1 MPLGLSWNHE
11 LSSLFFPEC
20 FHGGALC
27 FQGEQMKLTD
37 ENLHLCVLPDG
48 RPEKLYADDDLTGF
62 GIRVRRD
69 VKGRTKRKWFYQ
81 YRSRN
86 DGSQHR
92 INLGNVDS
100 PAAVPATRARQAA
113 TEMSVRVQ
121 VGGNP
126 QKERATAK
134 KGRKRLLLDE
144 ALKYLS
150 DRKEGIVGKRPMRLS
165 TYKAAKRYFELHWG
179 ALAKRPVASVT
190 DDEVKAQL
198 RKIIEQHGKTAAIRA
213 KGNLSAFYVWAL
225 KEGIAKTNPT
235 LTTHDIA
242 ENPPRDRVFDDGE
255 IRAIW
260 SACRDDDFGR
270 IVKLLM
276 FTGCR
281 RDEIGALRWSEIDFD
296 TSTVTIP
303 ATRTK
308 SGRKLELTLPPPAID
323 VLRQAPRKADRELL
337 FGQSGAAFSRWS
349 YEKMSIDKRL
359 AENGHQLKR
368 WTNHD
373 FRRTVRTRLGELG
386 IEPHIAELVIGHAA
400 HKTGVVG
407 TYDHYSYAPKIKE
420 ALARWA
426 DRLLEIIGPPGN
438 VVSLKRS
445 A

>member
-1 MPLGLSWNHE
+1 
-11 LSSLFFPEC
+11 
-20 FHGGALC
+20 
-27 FQGEQMKLTD
+27 MKLTD
-37 ENLHLCVLPDG
+37 ENLHLCVLPEG

-69 VKGRTKRKWFYQ
+69 LKGRTKRKWFFQ

-113 TEMSVRVQ
+113 TEMAVRVQ

-126 QKERATAK
+126 QKERTTAK

-190 DDEVKAQL
+190 DDEIKGQL
-198 RKIIEQHGKTAAIRA
+198 RRIIEQHGKTAAIRA

-225 KEGIAKTNPT
+225 KEGIAKINPT

-255 IRAIW
+255 IKAIW
-260 SACRDDDFGR
+260 SACRSDDFGR

-281 RDEIGALRWSEIDFD
+281 RDEIGGLRWSEIGFD
-296 TSTVTIP
+296 TSTMTIP
-303 ATRTK
+303 ASRTK
-308 SGRKLELTLPPPAID
+308 SGRQLQLTLPVPAMD
-323 VLRQAPRKADRELL
+323 VLREAPRKADREFL

-349 YEKMSIDKRL
+349 YEKMAMEKRL
-359 AENGHQLKR
+359 AENGHQLR
-368 WTNHD
+368 AWTLHD
-373 FRRTVRTRLGELG
+373 IRRTMRTRLGKLDVD
-386 IEPHIAELVIGHAA
+386 PHIAELVIGHAS

-407 TYDHYSYAPKIKE
+407 TYDHYSYAPKITD
-420 ALARWA
+420 ALARWGSA
-426 DRLLEIIGPPGN
+426 LVAIVDPPDETN
-438 VVSLKRS
+438 ITHLKR

>member
-1 MPLGLSWNHE
+1 
-11 LSSLFFPEC
+11 
-20 FHGGALC
+20 
-27 FQGEQMKLTD
+27 MKLTD
-37 ENLHLCVLPDG
+37 EHLHLCVLPAG
-48 RPEKLYADDDLTGF
+48 RPEKLYADDDLPGF

-69 VKGRTKRKWFYQ
+69 VKGRTRRKWFYQ

-100 PAAVPATRARQAA
+100 PAAVAATKARQAA
-113 TEMSVRVQ
+113 SALAEKVQ
-121 VGGNP
+121 IGGDP
-126 QKERATAK
+126 QKERQTAK

-190 DDEVKAQL
+190 DDEIKEQL
-198 RKIIEQHGKTAAIRA
+198 RKIIERHGKTAAIRA

-242 ENPPRDRVFDDGE
+242 ENPPRDRVFDNGE

-281 RDEIGALRWSEIDFD
+281 RDEIGGLRWSEIDFD
-296 TSTVTIP
+296 SDTVTIP
-303 ATRTK
+303 ASRTK
-308 SGRKLELTLPPPAID
+308 SGRQLQLMLPTPAM
-323 VLRQAPRKADRELL
+323 VLLREAPRKADREFL

-349 YEKMSIDKRL
+349 YEKMAMEKRL
-359 AENGHQLKR
+359 AESGNQLKP
-368 WTNHD
+368 WTLHD
-373 FRRTVRTRLGELG
+373 IRRTARTRLGELG

-400 HKTGVVG
+400 HKTGIVG
-407 TYDHYSYAPKIKE
+407 TYDHYSYAPRIKD
-420 ALARWA
+420 ALALWGSA
-426 DRLLEIIGPPGN
+426 LTCIIDPATGN
-438 VVSLKRS
+438 NVTPIRRP